1 MIKGST
7 QEEDITLI
15 KIYTPNIGSL
25 RYIKQMQTKQISISQ
40 YLKGEIDK
48 NTIIVG
54 DFNTSLTLM
63 NKSLRQKISKATE
76 ILHDT
81 IEQLDLIDIFKT
93 LE

>member
-1 MIKGST
+1 
-7 QEEDITLI
+7 
-15 KIYTPNIGSL
+15 
-25 RYIKQMQTKQISISQ
+25 
-40 YLKGEIDK
+40 
-48 NTIIVG
+48 
-54 DFNTSLTLM
+54 M